1 MTDRGLLVPPSVLIW
16 SLFPRLPMLVGK
28 ELLGLV
34 KDRENMNQTEL
45 AREAGYVRQTKTGK
59 EQVLV
64 KQFYNAL
71 LRAQGVAIAVGKAP
85 GKVAAYQTTVH
96 RSGVILLGKTYSA
109 KFNLQ
114 PGDALDIVIDDDSI
128 RLVPKPV
135 VPAVKAAKV

>member
-1 MTDRGLLVPPSVLIW
+1 
-16 SLFPRLPMLVGK
+16 MLVGK

>member
-1 MTDRGLLVPPSVLIW
+1 
-16 SLFPRLPMLVGK
+16 MLVGK
-28 ELLGLV
+28 ALLDLV
-34 KDRENMNQTEL
+34 KEHEDMNQTEL
-45 AREAGYVRQTKTGK
+45 ARAAGYVRATKTGK

-85 GKVAAYQTTVH
+85 GKVAQYQTTVH
-96 RSGVILLGKTYSA
+96 RSGVILLGKTYSQ

-114 PGDALDIVIDDDSI
+114 PGDELEIVIDDEAI

-135 VPAVKAAKV
+135 TTPVAAKIAAKV

>member
-1 MTDRGLLVPPSVLIW
+1 MPVSTLIW
-16 SLFPRLPMLVGK
+16 LLFLRLPMLVGT
-28 ELLGLV
+28 ELLALV
-34 KDRENMNQTEL
+34 KSNEEMNQTEL
-45 AREAGYVRQTKTGK
+45 ARAAGYVRATKAGK

-71 LRAQGVAIAVGKAP
+71 LRAQGVAIAVGKSP
-85 GKVAAYQTTVH
+85 GKIAAFQTTVH

-114 PGDALDIVIDDDSI
+114 PGDELDIVIDDDAI

-135 VPAVKAAKV
+135 KPATVKPAKV